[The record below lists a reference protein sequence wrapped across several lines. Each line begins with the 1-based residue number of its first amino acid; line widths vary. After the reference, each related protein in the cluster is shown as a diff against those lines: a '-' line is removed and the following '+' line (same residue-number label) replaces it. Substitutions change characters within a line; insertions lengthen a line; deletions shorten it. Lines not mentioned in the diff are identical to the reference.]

1 MNKRKILIIIK
12 QMVSECT
19 FFINKC
25 AIIKL
30 GNQMF
35 PNRKGGYYET

>member
-1 MNKRKILIIIK
+1 MYI
-12 QMVSECT
+12 
-19 FFINKC
+19 FINKC

-35 PNRKGGYYET
+35 PNNKGGHYETQMV